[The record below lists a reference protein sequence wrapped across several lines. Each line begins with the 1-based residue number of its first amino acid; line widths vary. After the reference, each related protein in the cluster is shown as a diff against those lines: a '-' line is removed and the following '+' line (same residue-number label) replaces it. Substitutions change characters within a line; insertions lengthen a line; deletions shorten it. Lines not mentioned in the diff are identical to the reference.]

1 MNRKIINFKFSSNPD
16 PIKDKLETKFSSL
29 MSEDDDCLK
38 DVISY
43 SINSPHSSAFVD
55 INGDCINDLLIHSK
69 YESDQFLE
77 MLLAVSTLAYIIYE
91 LRIYKYVEC
100 LLKNILLKI
109 VNIKIRI

>member
-1 MNRKIINFKFSSNPD
+1 
-16 PIKDKLETKFSSL
+16 

-77 MLLAVSTLAYIIYE
+77 IWFGRKDFKSKKI
-91 LRIYKYVEC
+91 KYC
-100 LLKNILLKI
+100 LKKKKKLIQI
-109 VNIKIRI
+109 SVYFP